1 MGHRPYQLSDRSDP
15 RRELVNTAQFEAWNG
30 DEGRHW
36 SDRHDRWNAVNEGF
50 NPPLLA
56 AAAIGPE
63 DRVLD
68 IGCGA
73 GQTTRLAAR
82 AAVRGSV
89 LGLDLSAPILAR
101 ARSLA
106 AEEGL
111 ERIAFEQGDAQVHPL
126 PTAAFDVAISR
137 FGIMFF
143 ADPAAAVGN
152 IGKALR
158 PGGRLAFVCM
168 SDPARCQWVHVY
180 GAVRAALPLPP
191 QEATAFD
198 GPGMFSLS
206 DPSVIR
212 QGLGAAGFDDVHA
225 EPVEAVGNFGRDTDD
240 ADHLLRSGP
249 GQHLVSLLDSA
260 SDGGGADR
268 ARAALCAALVEYE
281 RPTGIHLR
289 TAAWLVT
296 ATRG

>member
-1 MGHRPYQLSDRSDP
+1 M
-15 RRELVNTAQFEAWNG
+15 RELVNTEQFEAWNG
-30 DEGRHW
+30 GEGRHW

-89 LGLDLSAPILAR
+89 LGLDLSAPMLTKAR
-101 ARSLA
+101 GLA

-111 ERIAFEQGDAQVHPL
+111 EQIAFEQGDAQVHPL

-143 ADPAAAVGN
+143 ADPVAAFGN

-168 SDPARCQWVHVY
+168 SDPARSQWVHVY

-191 QEATAFD
+191 QEATAPD

-212 QGLGAAGFDDVHA
+212 QVLDAAGFYDVHTA
-225 EPVEAVGNFGRDTDD
+225 PVEAVGNFGRDTNDA
-240 ADHLLRSGP
+240 ADHLLTSGP
-249 GQHLVSLLDSA
+249 GQHLVSLADSA
-260 SDGGGADR
+260 SDGAGDDR
-268 ARAALCAALVEYE
+268 TRAALSAALAAYE

-296 ATRG
+296 ATSR

>member
-1 MGHRPYQLSDRSDP
+1 M
-15 RRELVNTAQFEAWNG
+15 RELVNTAQFEAWNG

-50 NPPLLA
+50 NRPLLA

-68 IGCGA
+68 IGCGV
-73 GQTTRLAAR
+73 GQTSRLAAR

-89 LGLDLSAPILAR
+89 LGLDLSAPMLTRAR
-101 ARSLA
+101 ALA
-106 AEEGL
+106 ADEGL
-111 ERIAFEQGDAQVHPL
+111 AHLAFEQGDAQVHPL
-126 PTAAFDVAISR
+126 PTGAFDVAISR

-143 ADPAAAVGN
+143 ADPVAAFGN

-168 SDPARCQWVHVY
+168 SDPARSEWVRVY

-191 QEATAFD
+191 QEAAAPD

-206 DPSVIR
+206 DPSVIHR
-212 QGLGAAGFDDVHA
+212 VLDTAGFDDVRA
-225 EPVEAVGNFGRDTDD
+225 EPVEAMGNFGRNPGDA
-240 ADHLLRSGP
+240 ADHLLGSGP
-249 GQHLVSLLDSA
+249 GRHLLELLASA
-260 SDGGGADR
+260 DDGDGDGADQ
-268 ARAALCAALVEYE
+268 ARTALSAALTAYE
-281 RPTGIHLR
+281 RPTGVHLR

-296 ATRG
+296 ATSR